1 MLQRWHTGWASS
13 GAHPVVCGASRLAR
27 SVGQPPL
34 VAAKRLPDHLRPVSN
49 GVVRRTVAV
58 TSLLLLLTAG
68 APLRL
73 QTAEAPPHRVV
84 MMTDCPFVQVGGTD
98 WRAFSDA
105 VVRVRIDSKT
115 SFETPGLENSSYTHI
130 TTGYEANVIEVLKTH
145 PRSLGAGASQTLY
158 YPGGSIQ
165 RADGSTDTLLVARSP
180 NLAIGSEWL
189 LFLSWHEG
197 VEGFMVDN
205 GVVGA
210 FEIEGDRVQPAGD
223 DRWAA
228 YWRGRTTESFMDA
241 MRQFVTQ
248 HRNEPRRVF

>member
-1 MLQRWHTGWASS
+1 MVSPARRRTRGLRGHAATQA
-13 GAHPVVCGASRLAR
+13 APQIDCRLG
-27 SVGQPPL
+27 S
-34 VAAKRLPDHLRPVSN
+34 VSN
-49 GVVRRTVAV
+49 GVVRRAVAV

-84 MMTDCPFVQVGGTD
+84 RMTSCPFVQVSGTD

-105 VVRVRIDSKT
+105 VARVRIDSKT
-115 SFETPGLENSSYTHI
+115 SFETPGLENEPYTHV
-130 TTGYEANVIEVLKTH
+130 TTAYEANVIEVLKTH
-145 PRSLGAGASQTLY
+145 PRLLGAGASQTIY

-165 RADGSTDTLLVARSP
+165 HPDGSTDTLLVARSP
-180 NLAIGSEWL
+180 NLAIGSEWV

-210 FEIEGDRVQPAGD
+210 FQIAGERMRPAGD
-223 DRWAA
+223 DPWAN
-228 YWRGRTTESFMDA
+228 YWHDRPVESFIDA
-241 MRQFVTQ
+241 MRQFVTK
-248 HRNEPRRVF
+248 HRNEPRRSF